1 MLHHLTRYLLQYKQ
15 VCIPHAGTFQLV
27 QQPPY
32 LNVPDK
38 LLEPPAYSFE
48 WTPKENPSVHQLIFL
63 QRSMQQETSI
73 VQNQLQSFGL
83 LFKQKL
89 QNGGFVWEGLSTVT
103 NEGQGLPVSLPCLQ
117 AVPAEKVI
125 RQDALHTVLVGD
137 KELTSAQV
145 LEKNAAAPFDNPN
158 RRVAVVI
165 GWIVLFLSLIA
176 ICVLLYLGNFNVA
189 ASGSKLSPA
198 G

>member
-1 MLHHLTRYLLQYKQ
+1 MLYHLTRYLLQYKQ
-15 VCIPHAGTFQLV
+15 VCIPHAGTLQLI
-27 QQPPY
+27 QQPPV

-48 WTPKENPSVHQLIFL
+48 WTPEENPSVHQLIFL
-63 QRSMQQETSI
+63 QRSMRQETSG

-145 LEKNAAAPFDNPN
+145 LEKMRQ
-158 RRVAVVI
+158 RRLI
-165 GWIVLFLSLIA
+165 ILTGEWPLLS
-176 ICVLLYLGNFNVA
+176 VG
-189 ASGSKLSPA
+189 
-198 G
+198 